1 MIDCGAQHSDLLV
14 LLRRSCALETKP
26 VDLVVLI
33 RTATA
38 RQTSQEAAMCT
49 IRIVPLTTVLRA
61 AVAALALAAG
71 LAEAA
76 DSAPGTAALPPPPP
90 PGTLLDGPTLV
101 PIPLGGGA
109 SVDSLAPGTLSTVL
123 KRAQGGVLMAI
134 AGEPLCSITV
144 YKMRY
149 ETGGGRGEATDTGGV
164 LMLPGG
170 EDLRCMGP
178 RPVLLYAHGTVLDR
192 NFSMARLNG
201 EARLVAAMFV
211 AQGYIVVAPDYAG
224 YGASSLPYHPYLN
237 AEQQAGDM
245 ADALRAARSALP
257 RLGVRSSDKLFV
269 TGYSQGGFVALAT
282 QRAMQERYG
291 DEFQVTATAGLSGP
305 YALLQMADDIFSGR
319 PNVGITA
326 YLPLL
331 TTAGQKSG
339 ATLYTSP
346 AELYEEPY
354 ADGIETVLPA
364 TQRMDDLIKKGKLP
378 AGALF
383 ASDAQPQGEGGS
395 AHFADSNLVR
405 TSYRK
410 AYLQDVA
417 AHPCGTDPA
426 RPLACHSANR
436 LRQWLQ
442 KNDLRS
448 YQPRS
453 PLMLC
458 GGQHD
463 PVVPFANA
471 SAAHD
476 YFAAHGVAPQLLD
489 LEAAAPDPYQD
500 IRTGFAQ
507 AVERTR
513 ADAAAHDHDP
523 QKAVLDNYHGRLVA
537 QYCLMAAR
545 EFFKMSGR

>member
-1 MIDCGAQHSDLLV
+1 
-14 LLRRSCALETKP
+14 
-26 VDLVVLI
+26 
-33 RTATA
+33 
-38 RQTSQEAAMCT
+38 MCT
-49 IRIVPLTTVLRA
+49 YPLVPLTSVSRA
-61 AVAALALAAG
+61 AVAALALLTG
-71 LAEAA
+71 LAGAA
-76 DSAPGTAALPPPPP
+76 EYGAGAAAAPPAASSTASPALPAPPA
-90 PGTLLDGPTLV
+90 GTLLDGPTLV

-109 SVDSLAPGTLSTVL
+109 SVDSLEPATLSAVL

-149 ETGGGRGEATDTGGV
+149 ETGGGRGEATDAGGV

-170 EDLRCMGP
+170 DDQRCMGP

-192 NFSMARLNG
+192 DFSMARLNG

-224 YGASSLPYHPYLN
+224 YGVSSLPYHPYLN

-245 ADALRAARSALP
+245 VDALRAARTALP
-257 RLGVRSSDKLFV
+257 RLGARQSQKLYV

-282 QRAMQERYG
+282 QRAMQDRYG
-291 DEFQVTATAGLSGP
+291 DEFHVTATAGLSGP

-354 ADGIETVLPA
+354 ADGIESVLPA
-364 TQRMDDLIKKGKLP
+364 TQRMDDLIKQGKLP

-383 ASDAQPQGEGGS
+383 ANDAPPQGE
-395 AHFADSNLVR
+395 AAATHFADSNLVR

-417 AHPCGTDPA
+417 AHPCGADPA
-426 RPLACHSANR
+426 RPLDCHSVNR

-453 PLMLC
+453 PLLLC
-458 GGQHD
+458 GGQRD

-476 YFAAHGVAPQLLD
+476 YFAAHGVAPRLLD
-489 LEAAAPDPYQD
+489 LEAAAPGPYQD
-500 IRTGFAQ
+500 IRAGFAR

-513 ADAAAHDHDP
+513 ADALAHDHDP
-523 QKAVLDNYHGRLVA
+523 HKAVLDNYHGRLVA

-545 EFFKMSGR
+545 EFFNTPAP

>member
-1 MIDCGAQHSDLLV
+1 
-14 LLRRSCALETKP
+14 
-26 VDLVVLI
+26 
-33 RTATA
+33 
-38 RQTSQEAAMCT
+38 MCT
-49 IRIVPLTTVLRA
+49 YPLVPLTVVSRA
-61 AVAALALAAG
+61 AVAALALLAG
-71 LAEAA
+71 LAGAA
-76 DSAPGTAALPPPPP
+76 SAAENGGAGAAPPPAASIASTASTTSSPPPPAP
-90 PGTLLDGPTLV
+90 PAGTLLDGPTLV

-109 SVDSLAPGTLSTVL
+109 SVDSLEPATLSAVL

-149 ETGGGRGEATDTGGV
+149 ETGGGRGEATDAGGV

-170 EDLRCMGP
+170 DDQRCMGP

-224 YGASSLPYHPYLN
+224 YGVSSLPYHPYLN
-237 AEQQAGDM
+237 ADQQAGDM
-245 ADALRAARSALP
+245 ADALRAARAALP
-257 RLGVRSSDKLFV
+257 RLGVRTSQKLFV

-282 QRAMQERYG
+282 QRAMQDRYG
-291 DEFQVTATAGLSGP
+291 DEFHVTATAGLSGP

-354 ADGIETVLPA
+354 ADGIESVLPA
-364 TQRMDDLIKKGKLP
+364 TQRMDDLIKQGKLP

-383 ASDAQPQGEGGS
+383 AGDAPPQGE
-395 AHFADSNLVR
+395 AAATHFADSNLVR

-426 RPLACHSANR
+426 QPLACHSANR

-453 PLMLC
+453 PLLLC
-458 GGQHD
+458 GGQRD

-476 YFAAHGVAPQLLD
+476 YFAAHGVAPVLLD
-489 LEAAAPDPYQD
+489 LEAAAPDAYQD

-513 ADAAAHDHDP
+513 ADAVKHDHDP
-523 QKAVLDNYHGRLVA
+523 HKAVLDNYHGRLVA

-545 EFFKMSGR
+545 EFFQMPAP

>member
-1 MIDCGAQHSDLLV
+1 
-14 LLRRSCALETKP
+14 
-26 VDLVVLI
+26 
-33 RTATA
+33 
-38 RQTSQEAAMCT
+38 MCT
-49 IRIVPLTTVLRA
+49 FPIVPLTTVLRA

-71 LAEAA
+71 LAAAA
-76 DSAPGTAALPPPPP
+76 DSAPGAAAPLPAPPA
-90 PGTLLDGPTLV
+90 GTLLDGPTLV
-101 PIPLGGGA
+101 PIPVGGGA
-109 SVDSLAPGTLSTVL
+109 SVDSLEPATLSTVL

-170 EDLRCMGP
+170 DDQRCMGP

-224 YGASSLPYHPYLN
+224 YGTSSLPYHPYLN

-245 ADALRAARSALP
+245 ADALRAARAALP
-257 RLGVRSSDKLFV
+257 RLGMQPSSKLFV

-282 QRAMQERYG
+282 QRAMQDRYG
-291 DEFQVTATAGLSGP
+291 SEFQVTATAGLSGP

-364 TQRMDDLIKKGKLP
+364 TQRMDDLIKAGKLP

-383 ASDAQPQGEGGS
+383 AGDAQPQGEGAS
-395 AHFADSNLVR
+395 THFADSNLVR

-426 RPLACHSANR
+426 QPLACRSANR

-448 YQPRS
+448 YQPRT
-453 PLMLC
+453 PLLLC
-458 GGQHD
+458 GGQRD

-489 LEAAAPDPYQD
+489 LEAAAPDAYQD
-500 IRTGFAQ
+500 IRGGFAQ
-507 AVERTR
+507 AVQRAR
-513 ADAAAHDHDP
+513 ADAAAHDRDP
-523 QKAVLDNYHGRLVA
+523 DKAVLDNYHGRLVA

-545 EFFKMSGR
+545 EFFRMSGR

>member
-1 MIDCGAQHSDLLV
+1 M
-14 LLRRSCALETKP
+14 P
-26 VDLVVLI
+26 
-33 RTATA
+33 
-38 RQTSQEAAMCT
+38 
-49 IRIVPLTTVLRA
+49 P
-61 AVAALALAAG
+61 
-71 LAEAA
+71 
-76 DSAPGTAALPPPPP
+76 APPA
-90 PGTLLDGPTLV
+90 GTLLDGPTLV

-109 SVDSLAPGTLSTVL
+109 SVETLEPATLGAVL
-123 KRAQGGVLMAI
+123 KRAQGGALMAI

-144 YKMRY
+144 YQMRY
-149 ETGGGRGEATDTGGV
+149 TTGGGRGEATDAGGV

-170 EDLRCMGP
+170 EDQRCMGP

-201 EARLVAAMFV
+201 EARVVAAMFV

-224 YGASSLPYHPYLN
+224 YGVSSLPYHPYLN
-237 AEQQAGDM
+237 ADQQAGDM
-245 ADALRAARSALP
+245 IDALRAARTALP
-257 RLGVRSSDKLFV
+257 RLGARTSQKLFV

-282 QRAMQERYG
+282 QRAMQDRYP
-291 DEFQVTATAGLSGP
+291 DEFRVTATAGLSGP

-354 ADGIETVLPA
+354 ADGIESVLPA
-364 TQRMDDLIKKGKLP
+364 TQRMDDLIKQGKLP

-383 ASDAQPQGEGGS
+383 AGDPPPQGE
-395 AHFADSNLVR
+395 AAPTHFADSNLVR

-417 AHPCGTDPA
+417 AHPCGTDLA
-426 RPLACHSANR
+426 QPLACHSANR

-442 KNDLRS
+442 KNDLRN

-453 PLMLC
+453 PLLLC
-458 GGQHD
+458 GGQRD

-471 SAAHD
+471 SAAYD
-476 YFAAHGVAPQLLD
+476 YFVAHGVAPQLLD
-489 LEAAAPDPYQD
+489 LEAAGPDAYPD
-500 IRTGFAQ
+500 IHAGFAQ
-507 AVERTR
+507 TVERMR
-513 ADAAAHDHDP
+513 ADAIAHDHDP
-523 QKAVLDNYHGRLVA
+523 RKAVLDNYHGRLVA

-545 EFFKMSGR
+545 EFFRMSAR

>member
-1 MIDCGAQHSDLLV
+1 MCTRTPTPLLV
-14 LLRRSCALETKP
+14 PAFASG
-26 VDLVVLI
+26 
-33 RTATA
+33 
-38 RQTSQEAAMCT
+38 
-49 IRIVPLTTVLRA
+49 A
-61 AVAALALAAG
+61 AVAALALALTLAAG
-71 LAEAA
+71 QAGAADNGAGAAAEAA
-76 DSAPGTAALPPPPP
+76 ARSASSASAMALPAPP
-90 PGTLLDGPTLV
+90 PGTLLDGPALV

-109 SVDSLAPGTLSTVL
+109 SVDSLEPATLGAVL
-123 KRAQGGVLMAI
+123 RRAQGGALMAV

-149 ETGGGRGEATDTGGV
+149 ATGGGRGEATDAGGV

-170 EDLRCMGP
+170 EDQRCMGP

-201 EARLVAAMFV
+201 EARVVAAMFV

-224 YGASSLPYHPYLN
+224 YGVSSLPYHPYLN
-237 AEQQAGDM
+237 ADQQAGDM
-245 ADALRAARSALP
+245 INALRAARAALP
-257 RLGVRSSDKLFV
+257 GLGARTSQKLFV

-354 ADGIETVLPA
+354 ADGIESVLPA
-364 TQRMDDLIKKGKLP
+364 TQRMDDLIKQGKLP

-383 ASDAQPQGEGGS
+383 AGDTPPQGEG
-395 AHFADSNLVR
+395 APTHFADSNLVR

-426 RPLACHSANR
+426 QPLACHSANR

-453 PLMLC
+453 PLLLC
-458 GGQHD
+458 GGQRD

-489 LEAAAPDPYQD
+489 LETAAPDAYQA
-500 IRTGFAQ
+500 IRAGFAQ

-523 QKAVLDNYHGRLVA
+523 HKAVLDNYHGRLVA

-545 EFFKMSGR
+545 EFFKMSDH